1 MKIKT
6 TFRLSVHSPLRPPF
20 IIGGKK
26 FKEKLE
32 RFQTALTNLEI
43 DPKVELTVGKID
55 VVYSNEK
62 VKNHFLVAA
71 LDLTCNF
78 ESNSLKDAIETALI
92 MRRNLITV
100 LERRLKIIFDKDCV
114 IFFLG
119 DDIEVKII
127 E

>member
-1 MKIKT
+1 VKIKT
-6 TFRLSVHSPLRPPF
+6 TFRLSVHSPLIPPF

-26 FKEKLE
+26 IKEKLE

-55 VVYSNEK
+55 VAYSNEK
-62 VKNHFLVAA
+62 VKSHFLVAA
-71 LDLTCNF
+71 LDLTCYF
-78 ESNSLKDAIETALI
+78 EENSLKDATETALI

-100 LERRLKIIFDKDCV
+100 LERRLKVIFNKACV
-114 IFFLG
+114 IFFIG
-119 DDIEVKII
+119 DDIVGKIV